1 MVKAVS
7 TAKKFPK
14 SRDLGVF
21 LSIKTFLPRPIVLKF
36 NTKPSLK
43 GGFCIVSLIIIR
55 KISL

>member
-1 MVKAVS
+1 MVKAVF

-14 SRDLGVF
+14 SLDLGVF

-43 GGFCIVSLIIIR
+43 GVLYR
-55 KISL
+55 

>member
-14 SRDLGVF
+14 SLDLGVF

-36 NTKPSLK
+36 ITKLK
-43 GGFCIVSLIIIR
+43 KKCLIIIPF
-55 KISL
+55 KNFKFSV